1 MLFGVVLCSM
11 PNNAMI
17 RGLEAP
23 QLVVMDLLGVF
34 MENNDSVKAAI
45 AAAFQA
51 HGVRIDE
58 DLATSSLGFPN
69 TQGIESVL
77 RWLHPLEQPH
87 KETVRSIHALAVKEL
102 TRMMTYAGSIEPSA
116 GVVRLCEQWHK
127 CGVAVAAV
135 STLQSD
141 TVKAMLRRFG
151 WDEHPPFHAL
161 VLAEEI
167 NMDNFHADVIKECMR
182 RLGVAEVSAVAKV
195 STRARGLVNAKK
207 LGCGWKVLLDAGSLT
222 TDQIAA
228 LGPDIIVNHVTDLA
242 FVWKFPA
249 RPDTALEDE
258 ISKMLQHN

>member
-1 MLFGVVLCSM
+1 
-11 PNNAMI
+11 
-17 RGLEAP
+17 
-23 QLVVMDLLGVF
+23 

-58 DLATSSLGFPN
+58 DLVASSLGFPK
-69 TQGIESVL
+69 TQGIERVL

-102 TRMMTYAGSIEPSA
+102 TRMMTYAGSIEPSS

-127 CGVAVAAV
+127 GGLAVAAV
-135 STLQSD
+135 TTLQSG

-167 NMDNFHADVIKECMR
+167 NADNIHADVIKECMR

-195 STRARGLVNAKK
+195 SARARGLVNAKK
-207 LGCGWKVLLDAGSLT
+207 LGCGWRVLLDAGSLT
-222 TDQIAA
+222 TDQVAA
-228 LGPDIIVNHVTDLA
+228 LGPDIIVNHETDLA

-249 RPDTALEDE
+249 RPDTGLEDE
-258 ISKMLQHN
+258 ISQILQHH